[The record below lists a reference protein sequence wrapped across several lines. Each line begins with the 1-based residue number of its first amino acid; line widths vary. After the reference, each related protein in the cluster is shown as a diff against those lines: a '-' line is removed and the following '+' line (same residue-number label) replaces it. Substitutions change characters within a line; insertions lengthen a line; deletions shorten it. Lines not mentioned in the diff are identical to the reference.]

1 MAMRS
6 QIYEWDLFKG
16 VQTTG
21 GIGQTNPQALLNG
34 SVKGITKL
42 VIGTEPNNYTN
53 GLTYQ
58 AQLKQG
64 ELPQNGATITGNPNF
79 TCATVNDPPGN
90 FPGDSGADYQTPLTA
105 DTTPAPSGSGYAVAD
120 VLVMIGNV
128 AGVAE
133 DDLSNF
139 QVTSIWE
146 KGFGFVL
153 GQVYNTVAVT
163 GSGSGATFEITNV
176 NADGEV
182 FGASVIDAGSGYQ
195 VGDLVDI
202 VNPASPETPVRQ
214 LVSQIISD
222 GLTGNTYVELGKP
235 FSIFTE
241 KGNTLPNNPSTKE
254 NQFIVVE
261 SFGCT
266 ATAFFPG
273 KDNGA
278 DTSGA
283 NQWVDTNP
291 TSPTFGQYRGQILK
305 NSLFGPRAYMQFY
318 INSTAY
324 FKDSD
329 GVVRNGI
336 PGTFA
341 PYPLSLQYDVCIDR
355 KQPPV
360 YILPRQ
366 AWDLKITCFNQF
378 SNNDVRTGV
387 FPSGT
392 DDLTINIA
400 DRLNQLTCFFKYVLY
415 DGIDMVIA
423 MRLLEAG
430 IRITPEN
437 VDEFK
442 RNIFENNITLPNDEE
457 E

>member
-1 MAMRS
+1 M
-6 QIYEWDLFKG
+6 
-16 VQTTG
+16 
-21 GIGQTNPQALLNG
+21 
-34 SVKGITKL
+34 
-42 VIGTEPNNYTN
+42 
-53 GLTYQ
+53 
-58 AQLKQG
+58 
-64 ELPQNGATITGNPNF
+64 
-79 TCATVNDPPGN
+79 
-90 FPGDSGADYQTPLTA
+90 
-105 DTTPAPSGSGYAVAD
+105 
-120 VLVMIGNV
+120 
-128 AGVAE
+128 
-133 DDLSNF
+133 
-139 QVTSIWE
+139 
-146 KGFGFVL
+146 
-153 GQVYNTVAVT
+153 
-163 GSGSGATFEITNV
+163 
-176 NADGEV
+176 
-182 FGASVIDAGSGYQ
+182 
-195 VGDLVDI
+195 
-202 VNPASPETPVRQ
+202 
-214 LVSQIISD
+214 
-222 GLTGNTYVELGKP
+222 
-235 FSIFTE
+235 
-241 KGNTLPNNPSTKE
+241 
-254 NQFIVVE
+254 VE

-278 DTSGA
+278 DTTGA
-283 NQWVDTNP
+283 NQWVDTDP
-291 TSPTFGQYRGQILK
+291 TSPTFEQYRGQILK

-366 AWDLKITCFNQF
+366 AWDLKLTCFNQF
-378 SNNDVRTGV
+378 STIEVRNGIA
-387 FPSGT
+387 PSGI
-392 DDLTINIA
+392 DDATFNIA
-400 DRLNQLTCFFKYVLY
+400 ERLNQLTCFFKYVLY

>member
-1 MAMRS
+1 MRS

-16 VQTTG
+16 IPTTG
-21 GIGQTNPQALLNG
+21 GIAPAGVIKLGLQNG
-34 SVKGITKL
+34 SVKNTTPTSN
-42 VIGTEPNNYTN
+42 GTEPNNYTV
-53 GLTYQ
+53 GVTYQ
-58 AQLKQG
+58 AQLRQG
-64 ELPQNGATITGNPNF
+64 ESPQNGATIVGNPNF
-79 TCATVNDPPGN
+79 TAVTVNTPFGGN
-90 FPGDSGADYQTPLTA
+90 PGDSGADYFSDFAP
-105 DTTPAPSGSGYAVAD
+105 DTTPSGDGYAVGD
-120 VLVMIGNV
+120 RLVIVGNV
-128 AGVAE
+128 AGVID
-133 DDLSNF
+133 DDLTNIL
-139 QVTSIWE
+139 VTSIWDS
-146 KGFGFVL
+146 GFGFVA

-163 GSGSGATFEITNV
+163 GNGTGATFEIVNV

-182 FGASVIDAGSGYQ
+182 FGVSVNGGGQGYKI
-195 VGDLVDI
+195 GDTLHI
-202 VNPASPETPVRQ
+202 INPASPNTPV
-214 LVSQIISD
+214 LLEVSYLSTND
-222 GLTGNTYVELGKP
+222 VKGTTYVELGKP
-235 FSIFTE
+235 FSIFTD

-266 ATAFFPG
+266 PTAFFPG

-278 DTSGA
+278 VTAGPDKWTDA
-283 NQWVDTNP
+283 N
-291 TSPTFGQYRGQILK
+291 GEYRGQILK

-341 PYPLSLQYDVCIDR
+341 PYPLSLQYDVCIER
-355 KQPPV
+355 KQTPV

-378 SNNDVRTGV
+378 S
-387 FPSGT
+387 GT
-392 DDLTINIA
+392 TFKNSSTLEDESFVAST
-400 DRLNQLTCFFKYVLY
+400 RLNQVTCFFKYVLY

>member
-16 VQTTG
+16 ISATG
-21 GIGQTNPQALLNG
+21 GIAPIGFRKLGLQNG
-34 SVKGITKL
+34 SVKNTTPTSN
-42 VIGTEPNNYTN
+42 GTEPNNYTV
-53 GLTYQ
+53 GVTYQ
-58 AQLKQG
+58 AQLRQG

-79 TCATVNDPPGN
+79 TAVTVQTPFGN
-90 FPGDSGADYQTPLTA
+90 NPGDSGADYFQSFTP
-105 DTTPAPSGSGYAVAD
+105 DTPPSGDGYAVGD
-120 VLVMIGNV
+120 RLVIVGNV
-128 AGVAE
+128 AGVI
-133 DDLSNF
+133 DDNLTNIE
-139 QVTSIWE
+139 VTSIWE
-146 KGFGFVL
+146 MGFGFVA

-163 GSGSGATFEITNV
+163 GDGTGATFQINSV

-182 FGASVIDAGSGYQ
+182 FGISVDEVGQGYK
-195 VGDLVDI
+195 VGDTLHVI
-202 VNPASPETPVRQ
+202 NPASPNTPVLIEVLFITTNNVQ
-214 LVSQIISD
+214 
-222 GLTGNTYVELGKP
+222 GTNYVELGKP

-241 KGNTLPNNPSTKE
+241 KGNTLPNNPTTKE
-254 NQFIVVE
+254 NQFVVVE

-266 ATAFFPG
+266 PTAFFPG
-273 KDNGA
+273 ADNGA
-278 DTSGA
+278 AVTGPNKWTDA
-283 NQWVDTNP
+283 N
-291 TSPTFGQYRGQILK
+291 GEYRGQILK
-305 NSLFGPRAYMQFY
+305 NGFFGPRAYMQFY

-378 SNNDVRTGV
+378 TETT
-387 FPSGT
+387 FK
-392 DDLTINIA
+392 DLDGEANKNFVESTK
-400 DRLNQLTCFFKYVLY
+400 LNQLTCFFKYVLY

>member
-16 VQTTG
+16 TAVNG
-21 GIGQTNPQALLNG
+21 GIAPFGVLTQSLING
-34 SVKGITKL
+34 SVKSVTQTLNGSTA
-42 VIGTEPNNYTN
+42 NNYTVGN
-53 GLTYQ
+53 SYDAYLVGS
-58 AQLKQG
+58 
-64 ELPQNGATITGNPNF
+64 PQHGY
-79 TCATVNDPPGN
+79 VPPSSGMTMPK
-90 FPGDSGADYQTPLTA
+90 FGPCTSVASPFGGVIGDTGADYSTPTNA
-105 DTTPAPSGSGYAVAD
+105 ITSPSPFGFGYAVGDTLA
-120 VLVMIGNV
+120 MIGNTGIAEPV
-128 AGVAE
+128 AN
-133 DDLSNF
+133 LSQF
-139 QVTSIWE
+139 EVTSIWTN
-146 KGFGFVL
+146 GFGFVA

-163 GSGSGATFEITNV
+163 GNGSGATFEITNV

-182 FGASVIDAGSGYQ
+182 FSVSIVNQGQGYK
-195 VGDLVDI
+195 VGDTLHI
-202 VNPASPETPVRQ
+202 INPASLNTPV
-214 LVSQIISD
+214 LLEVAFLSTND
-222 GLTGNTYVELGKP
+222 VKGTNYVELGKP

-266 ATAFFPG
+266 PTAFFPG

-278 DTSGA
+278 VTGGPDKWTDA
-283 NQWVDTNP
+283 N
-291 TSPTFGQYRGQILK
+291 GEYRGQILK

-355 KQPPV
+355 KQTPV

-378 SNNDVRTGV
+378 SGTSFKN
-387 FPSGT
+387 PSAIE
-392 DDLTINIA
+392 DDSFVAST
-400 DRLNQLTCFFKYVLY
+400 RLNQVTCFFKYVLY

-442 RNIFENNITLPNDEE
+442 RNIFENNITLPNNEE